1 MCGEFSSGEMK
12 VASFTLNTVN
22 VDWFQPF
29 TCHSDYSVGVI
40 HFVVINLPH
49 SERFKLE
56 NVLLGGGYSIS

>member
-12 VASFTLNTVN
+12 VAS
-22 VDWFQPF
+22 F